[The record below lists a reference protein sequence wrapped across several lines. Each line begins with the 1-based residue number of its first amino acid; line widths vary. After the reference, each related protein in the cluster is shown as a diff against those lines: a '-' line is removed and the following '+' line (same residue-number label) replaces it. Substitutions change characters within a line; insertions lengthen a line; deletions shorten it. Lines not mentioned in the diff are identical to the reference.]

1 MNPPSDALVQ
11 QMLQQN
17 QMLTKMVLAQQSGSQ
32 QPIQPPVFI
41 QPVLPPGPA
50 ILPGPAVPAEPVE
63 QGEEQLEIL
72 PENVRPFEHIE
83 LSTLL
88 LKL

>member
-1 MNPPSDALVQ
+1 MNPPGDALVQ

-32 QPIQPPVFI
+32 QPIMPPVCS
-41 QPVLPPGPA
+41 QPALP
-50 ILPGPAVPAEPVE
+50 PGPAVPAEPVE